1 MEKGLTDVLWVT
13 VCAGLVFLMQAGFL
27 CLETGLT
34 RSKNNINVAIKNLSD
49 LGISISLFWAFGFAL
64 MFGRSYGGWIGSSG
78 FMLDLA
84 EVGMW
89 SVAFLLY
96 EAMFCGTAVTI
107 LSGAIAERMRFGGY
121 LVVAVLVSGVVY
133 PVFGHWVWNGANEG
147 LRTGWLNSMGF
158 VDFAG
163 ATAVHSFGGWV
174 SLALLI
180 GLGARTGRFPKDG
193 PPQNVPGAN
202 LPIATLGVILLW
214 LGWFG
219 FNGGSTLAMD
229 SHVPRVITNTIV
241 AGAVGLVI
249 ALALGWFT
257 RGHADVYLVINGS
270 LAGLVAITGAANS
283 VSTLSSALIGGGG
296 SVAMLLVDRLLVRW
310 RIDDAVGAVP
320 VHLGAG
326 IWGTLTVALLADAEI
341 IGTGLGTWAQLKVQV
356 LGIVVCGL
364 WTFTTVYLVF
374 SLINRWHPLRV
385 TREEEHVGLNV
396 SEHGATTELLDLF
409 TVMDQQ
415 SRSGDL
421 SLRVPVE
428 PFTEIGQIATHY
440 NRSMESLEK
449 SVASTEGIVESAMD
463 GILTLS
469 KDALDLLSVNPAAER
484 MFARDGSRLLGRSI
498 SHLIGQKTQP
508 DQNQLPSVRTLIEE
522 IANADGRFELVGKSD
537 DGRTFPMEVSVSEV
551 TAAGTALYVV
561 TCRDVSA
568 REQAQKELRES
579 EDRYRNLVDNIT
591 IGLFRSMPGAGGR
604 ILMANPAVVDMFGY
618 SSVAEFMETTVSD
631 HFVYTKD
638 IGSLVNRLVEEGEV
652 KGAEARLQRR
662 DGSTLW
668 AAVNAKA
675 VHDEDGKLVHFDGMI
690 QDISVR
696 KEAEIAMLQA
706 KDEAE
711 AASRAKSEFLAN
723 MSHELRTPLNAI
735 LGHSQ
740 ILVKEESLE
749 EREKRRVSTI
759 QRSGE
764 HLLDL
769 INDILD
775 MSKIEAGRLELELRE
790 FSLPDL
796 LEDVSRVF
804 EARAQQV
811 GLSFS
816 YQAFAE
822 LPVGVRSDDKKLRQ
836 VLINLLGNAV
846 KFTEEGGVLLS
857 VGRSGHN
864 LRFEVKDTGVGIARE
879 SLEDIFEAFEHV
891 SADGHAEGTGLGLP
905 ISRRLVEMLGGE
917 LKVESELGKGSRFWF
932 ELELEEAAGLAAASD
947 QQERRVTAY
956 AGSPRKVLVVDDK
969 TENRQVLV
977 DFLVPLG
984 FEVREAADGHD
995 GVDQAL
1001 AWRPDLLLMDLRMPG
1016 LGGLEAIERVRHQL
1030 DGAPMV
1036 VVVVTASAFE
1046 TDRQLS
1052 IDAGADDFLAKP
1064 FREATLM
1071 NMLQFHLG
1079 LEWEYAEDTDSPV
1092 GEEVIFPSPPAVE
1105 LASFVEPAKAGNLLE
1120 IRQQAEILMQ
1130 TEPRYAEFGR
1140 HLVQLTKEF
1149 KVEQIQ
1155 RLIAA
1160 AK

>member
-121 LVVAVLVSGVVY
+121 LVVAVLVSGFVY

-180 GLGARTGRFPKDG
+180 VLGARTGRFPKDG
-193 PPQNVPGAN
+193 PAQNVPGAN

-283 VSTLSSALIGGGG
+283 VSTSSAALIGGGG

-326 IWGTLTVALLADAEI
+326 MWGTLTVALLGDAEI

-374 SLINRWHPLRV
+374 NLINRLYRLRV
-385 TREEEHVGLNV
+385 TMDEELIGLNV

-428 PFTEIGQIATHY
+428 PFTEIGQIASHY

-449 SVASTEGIVESAMD
+449 TVARTDGIVESAMD

-469 KDALDLLSVNPAAER
+469 KDSLDLLSLNPAAER
-484 MFARDGSRLLGRSI
+484 MFARNGSQLLGRSV
-498 SHLIGQKTQP
+498 SDLILQKAKP
-508 DQNQLPSVRTLIEE
+508 DQTPRAAARTLIEE
-522 IANADGRFELVGKSD
+522 IAAVDGRFELVGKSD
-537 DGRTFPMEVSVSEV
+537 DGRSFPMEVSVSEV
-551 TAAGTALYVV
+551 TAAGTALYVA

-568 REQAQKELRES
+568 REQAQRELRES

-591 IGLFRSMPGAGGR
+591 IGLFRSMPGPGGH
-604 ILMANPAVVDMFGY
+604 ILMANPAVVDMLGY
-618 SSVAEFMETTVSD
+618 SSVAEFMETSVSD
-631 HFVYTKD
+631 HFVFTKD
-638 IGSLVNRLVEEGEV
+638 IKALVDRLVEEGEV

-668 AAVNAKA
+668 AAVNAKTA
-675 VHDEDGKLVHFDGMI
+675 RDEDGELVHFDGMI
-690 QDISVR
+690 QDITVR
-696 KEAEIAMLQA
+696 KEAEIALRLA

-740 ILVKEESLE
+740 ILSKEERLE
-749 EREKRRVSTI
+749 EREKSRISTI

-775 MSKIEAGRLELELRE
+775 MSKIEAGRMELELRE

-796 LEDVSRVF
+796 LADVSRVF
-804 EARAQQV
+804 DARAQQL
-811 GLSFS
+811 GIGFSFR
-816 YQAFAE
+816 AFE
-822 LPVGVRSDDKKLRQ
+822 LPGGVRSDDKKLRQ

-846 KFTEEGGVLLS
+846 KFTKEGGVLFS
-857 VGRSGHN
+857 VGRRGHR
-864 LRFEVKDTGVGIARE
+864 LHFEVKDTGVGIAKE
-879 SLEDIFEAFEHV
+879 SLEEIFEAFEHM
-891 SADGHAEGTGLGLP
+891 SPDGDTEGTGLGLP

-917 LKVESELGKGSRFWF
+917 LNVESELGKGSRFWF
-932 ELELEEAAGLAAASD
+932 EIELEEASGFAATSD
-947 QQERRVTAY
+947 QQERRVTAF
-956 AGSPRKVLVVDDK
+956 AGSPRKVLVVDDR

-977 DFLVPLG
+977 DFLEPLG
-984 FEVREAADGHD
+984 FDVRESEDGHD

-1001 AWRPDLLLMDLRMPG
+1001 DWPPRSA
-1016 LGGLEAIERVRHQL
+1016 V
-1030 DGAPMV
+1030 DG
-1036 VVVVTASAFE
+1036 SAHA
-1046 TDRQLS
+1046 R
-1052 IDAGADDFLAKP
+1052 AG
-1064 FREATLM
+1064 RT
-1071 NMLQFHLG
+1071 
-1079 LEWEYAEDTDSPV
+1079 
-1092 GEEVIFPSPPAVE
+1092 
-1105 LASFVEPAKAGNLLE
+1105 
-1120 IRQQAEILMQ
+1120 
-1130 TEPRYAEFGR
+1130 
-1140 HLVQLTKEF
+1140 
-1149 KVEQIQ
+1149 
-1155 RLIAA
+1155 
-1160 AK
+1160 